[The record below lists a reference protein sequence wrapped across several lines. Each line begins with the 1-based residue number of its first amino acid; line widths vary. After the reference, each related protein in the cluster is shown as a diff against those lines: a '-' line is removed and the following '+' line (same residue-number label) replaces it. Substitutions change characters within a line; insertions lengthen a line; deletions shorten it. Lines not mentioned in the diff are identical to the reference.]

1 VLASVGTAKLDAG
14 DLTSA
19 LDLFRRATT
28 VSTRYAPAYYQ
39 MGRTLERLGRTR
51 EAADAF
57 ARAAALNPSLS
68 KN

>member
-1 VLASVGTAKLDAG
+1 
-14 DLTSA
+14 
-19 LDLFRRATT
+19 
-28 VSTRYAPAYYQ
+28 